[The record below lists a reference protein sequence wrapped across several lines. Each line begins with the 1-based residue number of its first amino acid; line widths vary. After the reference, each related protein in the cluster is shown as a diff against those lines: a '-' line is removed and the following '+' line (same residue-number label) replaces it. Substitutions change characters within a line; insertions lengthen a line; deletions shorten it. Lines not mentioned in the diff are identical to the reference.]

1 MGTPASP
8 SSTPSKSGSQGQE
21 HDDEDPATSISNDEE
36 SDQQV
41 QQVQAYAK
49 LTFPDGSYLMRTH
62 AVVLGRDQSNEYVGD
77 ETPGEP
83 QDEMPRA
90 VPTCLLSR
98 EGGIMGIDISDPEDK
113 TEPDVKAWQL
123 ARRAVPE
130 SRADTQ
136 NFNPKTCP
144 VVPIHEPAFNPD
156 LGPGRRI
163 SISRR
168 HLLIGWDFGNQCWQ
182 CQCLGGNGVWV
193 DDLFLAR
200 AGHTF
205 LNDGSIIQIGSIR
218 FSFHLPRQPV
228 TGPGF
233 ETLSTSNE
241 QSSQVDSSDPEVEDD
256 EDDSREAIHEEVG
269 SQEDVEEEDEEEE
282 EEAESSRQVGKRG
295 RAAKPKV
302 LNSTELPK
310 RGPGRPPKN
319 GRMSQREMA
328 ERKREEKEAKK
339 AKDRKP
345 NKSTKAK
352 GSKEIS
358 ASVQPNGKRKYTKR
372 KSKDQGGPEKVQGNA
387 ESGASDG
394 SEAEADP
401 VETPAKPVK
410 EKKPPKE
417 PKAPRSPSPTYDVA
431 TLTEEQKS
439 KPLIG
444 YVTILYDILSQG
456 TPLNLT
462 EIYHAMMRKYP
473 YYTLQTSDG
482 WRSSVRH
489 NLGQNQCFEKAEKD
503 GKGHKWKINPDVPF
517 EREKKTRR
525 ASPPRPRQPVQHQQ
539 HIPGYGPRMPYAP
552 PYGFQPPNG
561 YPSYPIYNGTAPPT
575 AQLQYPYPARFPATM
590 VPPAIN
596 PLRPSSDNQYMS
608 PYASH
613 NQQPASPSTQAP
625 QDQQTQPSSS
635 SSNVYPSL
643 PNMGPPINGIPRP
656 TAPPNPSKAPEQNP
670 SNQSTNQLPP
680 TLPQQPL
687 ANVKITNEI
696 RSALDRF
703 KSSLLGSMGRDD
715 SDAAK
720 LIDCA
725 IARTMGTEDTSG
737 CQDHPKL
744 APMMI
749 TVRGVLWKLINPNK
763 ASSVNTIQHPSSN
776 DPGLESKEATSL
788 IDSMEPKPAS
798 SLANALSDAKA
809 DAIGPLKKEDP
820 TPTADVSSQNAQSPK
835 TQALEPPPNKEIQS
849 PESARA
855 LKVPTSRLASPEVTR
870 ERRSSSKRPHET
882 DDEASASQED
892 RQGQAN
898 DTADSPDGEKK
909 GSGFTLELRSRKKR
923 IS

>member
-62 AVVLGRDQSNEYVGD
+62 AVVLGRDQSNEYLGD

-113 TEPDVKAWQL
+113 AEPDMKAWQL
-123 ARRAVPE
+123 ARRAMPE
-130 SRADTQ
+130 SRADAQ

-193 DDLFLAR
+193 DDQFLAR

-205 LNDGSIIQIGSIR
+205 LNDGSMIQIGSIR
-218 FSFHLPRQPV
+218 FSFHLPHQP
-228 TGPGF
+228 TIGPGF

-241 QSSQVDSSDPEVEDD
+241 QSSQFDSSDPEVEDD
-256 EDDSREAIHEEVG
+256 EDDSREAIHQEEG
-269 SQEDVEEEDEEEE
+269 SQEDVEEDEEEE
-282 EEAESSRQVGKRG
+282 EGAESLRQAGKRG

-328 ERKREEKEAKK
+328 ERRREEKEASK
-339 AKDRKP
+339 AKARKP

-352 GSKEIS
+352 GSKEIIP
-358 ASVQPNGKRKYTKR
+358 SVQPNGKRKYTKR
-372 KSKDQGGPEKVQGNA
+372 KSKDQAGQEKGQGNI
-387 ESGASDG
+387 ESAPSDA
-394 SEAEADP
+394 SEAGADP

-417 PKAPRSPSPTYDVA
+417 PKAPRSPSPTYDVT

-561 YPSYPIYNGTAPPT
+561 YPPYPVYNGTAPPP

-596 PLRPSSDNQYMS
+596 PLRQSSDNQYMS

-625 QDQQTQPSSS
+625 QEQQSQPSSS
-635 SSNVYPSL
+635 SSNVYSSL

-656 TAPPNPSKAPEQNP
+656 TAPPNPPKAPEHKP
-670 SNQSTNQLPP
+670 SNQMTQQLPP
-680 TLPQQPL
+680 TPPQQPL
-687 ANVKITNEI
+687 ANVKVTDEI

-715 SDAAK
+715 TDAAK

-737 CQDHPKL
+737 FQDHPKL

-763 ASSVNTIQHPSSN
+763 ASSANTIQNPSSN
-776 DPGLESKEATSL
+776 GAGLESKEGTSM
-788 IDSMEPKPAS
+788 IDNVESKPAP
-798 SLANALSDAKA
+798 SLADALSDAKA

-820 TPTADVSSQNAQSPK
+820 TPIADVSLQNAQSPEA
-835 TQALEPPPNKEIQS
+835 QASEPALNKEIQS
-849 PESARA
+849 PEPAPA

-870 ERRSSSKRPHET
+870 GRRSSSKRPHET

-892 RQGQAN
+892 RQGQSN
-898 DTADSPDGEKK
+898 ETADSPEGEKK